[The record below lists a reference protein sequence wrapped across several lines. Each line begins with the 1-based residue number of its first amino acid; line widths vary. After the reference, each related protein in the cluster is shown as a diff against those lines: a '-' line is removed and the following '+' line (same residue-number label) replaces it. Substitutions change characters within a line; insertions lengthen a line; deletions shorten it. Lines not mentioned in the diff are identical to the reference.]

1 MINGQQSSGL
11 DLRLAPQKTIGR
23 ANAIFSHPKG
33 RAQIAVQTNPLTLA
47 GNSENGLFLSP
58 NFIVFGRKVVT
69 PPSIEFEFISYSPQ
83 RKFLVNRTLQI
94 LSHDRALYS
103 DRLVL
108 ATWGTSPDATVTE
121 VLVAKIPNKNFTNL
135 IGEKSLSLVVG
146 EARLE
151 LTEDNLEAL
160 RDLKR
165 MIDSSVS
172 F

>member
-1 MINGQQSSGL
+1 M
-11 DLRLAPQKTIGR
+11 
-23 ANAIFSHPKG
+23 
-33 RAQIAVQTNPLTLA
+33 
-47 GNSENGLFLSP
+47 
-58 NFIVFGRKVVT
+58 
-69 PPSIEFEFISYSPQ
+69 
-83 RKFLVNRTLQI
+83 
-94 LSHDRALYS
+94 
-103 DRLVL
+103 
-108 ATWGTSPDATVTE
+108 TE
-121 VLVAKIPNKNFTNL
+121 VLVAKIPYKNFTNL